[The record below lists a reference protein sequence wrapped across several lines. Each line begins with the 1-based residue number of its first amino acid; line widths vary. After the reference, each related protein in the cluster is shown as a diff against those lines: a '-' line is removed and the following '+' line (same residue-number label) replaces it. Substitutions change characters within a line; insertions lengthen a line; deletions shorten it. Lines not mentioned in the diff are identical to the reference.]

1 MYKEESPACDGDDVR
16 SPTVRQAAS
25 RLVVTEH
32 AELRVVAFTEIGSSH
47 THLAIVH
54 GRVAAQA
61 GVPIYLRRSSAA
73 EASIEELARASAL
86 LCAHERGVL
95 VCLESD
101 ERADGEREYV
111 IAADILREL
120 RVRSVRLPSA
130 PPEGA
135 P

>member
-1 MYKEESPACDGDDVR
+1 MYKEESAACDGDDVW
-16 SPTVRQAAS
+16 SATVRQAAS

-32 AELRVVAFTEIGSSH
+32 GELRVVVFTEIGSSR

-54 GRVAAQA
+54 GRVAERA

-73 EASIEELARASAL
+73 EPSTEELARASTL
-86 LCAHERGVL
+86 LCAQERGVL
-95 VCLESD
+95 VFLHSD
-101 ERADGEREYV
+101 ERAAAEREYV

-135 P
+135 A